1 MAWGPGG
8 YFKKTGERSAATA
21 AWSIFA
27 NHPDFPTL
35 RPMRQR
41 GRKSAA
47 LVTTL
52 PAVDGEPPRLKPPP
66 HLNDDERSLFDELVG
81 ACDPRHFVESDLP
94 LLASYVQATLIARDA
109 AHAPSKIVLWEK
121 AVRMQATLATR
132 LRLSPQSRI
141 DPKTVGRRQEFQGP
155 LPWEI

>member
-1 MAWGPGG
+1 
-8 YFKKTGERSAATA
+8 
-21 AWSIFA
+21 
-27 NHPDFPTL
+27 
-35 RPMRQR
+35 MRQR
-41 GRKSAA
+41 GRKAA
-47 LVTTL
+47 ELAIL
-52 PAVDGEPPRLKPPP
+52 PAVDGKPPRLRPPP

-81 ACDPRHFVESDLP
+81 ACDSRHFVESDLP

-109 AHAPSKIVLWEK
+109 AHAPSKVLLWEK

-155 LPWEI
+155 RPWEI

>member
-1 MAWGPGG
+1 
-8 YFKKTGERSAATA
+8 
-21 AWSIFA
+21 
-27 NHPDFPTL
+27 
-35 RPMRQR
+35 MRQR

-47 LVTTL
+47 ELATL
-52 PAVDGEPPRLKPPP
+52 PGVDGKPPRLKPPP
-66 HLNDDERSLFDELVG
+66 HLNDDERLLFDELVG

-132 LRLSPQSRI
+132 LRLSPQGRI

-155 LPWEI
+155 RPWEI